1 MLMPRHPVPT
11 PSMPTLIHDD
21 YPLNSDTRE
30 RAKALAEKLGSLDLR
45 IGYGLSRRW
54 SGGRGGPPDPNP
66 NRSYDHVVD
75 GFEELVAAVL
85 GG

>member
-21 YPLNSDTRE
+21 YPLTSDTRE

-54 SGGRGGPPDPNP
+54 SGGRGAT
-66 NRSYDHVVD
+66 RSQPQP
-75 GFEELVAAVL
+75 LL
-85 GG
+85 RSRGGRI